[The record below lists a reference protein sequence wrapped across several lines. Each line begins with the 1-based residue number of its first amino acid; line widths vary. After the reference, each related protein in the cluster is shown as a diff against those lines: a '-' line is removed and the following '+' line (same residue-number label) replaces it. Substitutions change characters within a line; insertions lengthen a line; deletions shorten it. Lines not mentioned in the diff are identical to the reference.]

1 MRPFTYA
8 VTVLVSSAASSCS
21 SVRCE
26 SGEATMRASSVGRA
40 APPPAP
46 AAPAA
51 PALAAEEEGRGVEE
65 GGPGA
70 LLPPLPEAAPPT
82 PVLCCSPA
90 PSALLALL
98 ATRALGTPKPLGGS
112 FRRNSD
118 EPVELPARPPRSAL
132 MVPPAEE
139 EEERFSEGRAA
150 SRDRM
155 LVNCDGGSCAT
166 SCPFAAADRAGR
178 AQCCAE

>member
-1 MRPFTYA
+1 
-8 VTVLVSSAASSCS
+8 
-21 SVRCE
+21 
-26 SGEATMRASSVGRA
+26 MRASSVGRA

-51 PALAAEEEGRGVEE
+51 PALAAAEEGRGAEE
-65 GGPGA
+65 A
-70 LLPPLPEAAPPT
+70 VPPAPA
-82 PVLCCSPA
+82 LCCSPA

-98 ATRALGTPKPLGGS
+98 ATRALGIPKPLMGS

-118 EPVELPARPPRSAL
+118 ELVELLARLRSAL
-132 MVPPAEE
+132 IAPPAEE
-139 EEERFSEGRAA
+139 EEKERFKEGCAA